1 MLSFSK
7 RPFCVCNTYFN
18 SATNLMVINFE
29 RKMMLLK
36 NGPFQFLNYGILYCV
51 IKEPRSTFRR
61 VRPDHLP
68 FNSFQTVFSCT
79 VFMLNVNSKTA
90 RANTFLANTE
100 RISNFVLLSLLLIEP
115 PFSKGVYQTAT
126 DS

>member
-1 MLSFSK
+1 MIFKSCFQKGNKLSFSK

-29 RKMMLLK
+29 CKMMLLK

-61 VRPDHLP
+61 VRPDHLR

-90 RANTFLANTE
+90 
-100 RISNFVLLSLLLIEP
+100 
-115 PFSKGVYQTAT
+115 
-126 DS
+126 